1 MEIKTI
7 NRYSTGR
14 SALVQFQGKSRRA
27 DKGSATTSET
37 SGSARPAHPKD
48 CLDNPLLGWYEEAQE
63 LADDSPRSGNKVTAV
78 EMSVVLLREAAQSY
92 DRLQHLTGSDT
103 AQFLKI
109 DQWLVACVTEF
120 FKVEPQ
126 QLKGL
131 ADYATVIAKTV
142 VSPQE
147 DFDPVIYTFAGTD
160 ENRPGQTR
168 NLAEAKKYIHGFV
181 SALFNSPVVF
191 RPNNTAKGSNP
202 VKLPV
207 HEALTNLVVK
217 YKQDSHKQRA
227 RMSRS
232 AHDGL
237 EPISTALALY
247 RPGGAAPDK
256 DLKTD
261 SKFEAL
267 KQYGSDL
274 VAMARGGLLP
284 PAHMREAF
292 TEAML
297 RLLVTKSKRSNILL
311 TANSGEGKNFAIY
324 NLVQRIA
331 ADNVPEAL
339 KGAEVYQLNLT
350 KLLAGTSQRGQYEE
364 RFKQVCDEVQGY
376 LASHPTKKM
385 ILVVDEFHTVP
396 ASGINDSAP
405 SLMEMMKTNLLENPV
420 MQGRLSVIGVST
432 HDDMRGAGVT
442 KNKAFMQ
449 RFQPMALPKF
459 SDPELRSILGFQ
471 AIRLQKEMPVV
482 ISPEVLDAV
491 LKTAKQ
497 RMPQT
502 VTRGMEDLL
511 DLTVAVA
518 TGGNAVEV
526 AKAQD
531 ALASLDMREQFLKA
545 HFARKKAGKESQDP
559 VLSPQDVRYR
569 QELDGIPGSRTQL
582 EARLDAAKLVVPQ
595 TDHAKR
601 VIVTPG
607 HVSAALAI
615 RSGDPLASIGTSLED
630 KLRRAETEL
639 AKVLIGQPDSIRAVS
654 RALRRIAN
662 KKVLGSE
669 TKQPI
674 GSFMF
679 VGPTGV
685 GKTYT
690 AQAIADVYCEGNL
703 IQLDMTEYMEKAS
716 VNRIIGAPPGYI
728 GYDDVETLCDKVNKQ
743 PFSVL
748 LFDEFEKAHP
758 EVRKLVLQILEEG
771 QLTDSR
777 GKVAKF
783 NNTIVILSSNHQ
795 QLAIRELML
804 KHQKEVDA
812 QNERL
817 TAEGKKPVDPEVSQR
832 ALVGKIQRLM
842 GNYDRDR
849 DSAGFPMEQ
858 LGRMEMVPYHPLYS
872 SQLPELLRV
881 QLATYNQKESLLKD
895 KQLTVSLS
903 AVAQTRLVEL
913 AAANVEDVIGPGFGF
928 KKEAMDSPKMLQ
940 TGARD
945 LRDLF
950 RNNVRDKVEE
960 CLIAH
965 PDLYNSEV
973 EVDYHA
979 DTDEWTARPKVK
991 IAGLLPD
998 YTASTDSRGL
1008 NQVA

>member
-1 MEIKTI
+1 MEIRPI
-7 NRYSTGR
+7 
-14 SALVQFQGKSRRA
+14 LVQFQGKSRRA
-27 DKGSATTSET
+27 GSRADAAPTT
-37 SGSARPAHPKD
+37 SGSAKPTHPKD
-48 CLDNPLLGWYEEAQE
+48 CLDNPLLSWYEEAQE

-78 EMSVVLLREAAQSY
+78 EMSVVLLREAAQSF
-92 DRLQHLTGSDT
+92 DRLQHMTGSET

-109 DQWLVACVTEF
+109 DQWLVACVTQLF
-120 FKVEPQ
+120 SVEPQ

-142 VSPQE
+142 VTPQE
-147 DFDPVIYTFAGTD
+147 DFDSVVYTFAGTD

-168 NLAEAKKYIHGFV
+168 NLEEAKKYIHGFV
-181 SALFNSPVVF
+181 AALLNSPVVF
-191 RPNNTAKGSNP
+191 RPNNTVNGKNP
-202 VKLPV
+202 IKLPV
-207 HEALTNLVVK
+207 HEALTNLVAK
-217 YKQDSHKQRA
+217 YRQDSNRQRA
-227 RMSRS
+227 KMSRK
-232 AHDGL
+232 ANGTEAEL
-237 EPISTALALY
+237 IGTNGKPITTAIALY
-247 RPGGAAPDK
+247 RPGGPASA
-256 DLKTD
+256 TEF
-261 SKFEAL
+261 KFEAL
-267 KQYGSDL
+267 KHYGTDL
-274 VAMARGGLLP
+274 IAMARGGLLP
-284 PAHMREAF
+284 SAHMREAF

-297 RLLVTKSKRSNILL
+297 RLLATKSKRSNILL
-311 TANSGEGKNFAIY
+311 TADSGEGKNFAVY
-324 NLVQRIA
+324 NLVQKIA
-331 ADNVPEAL
+331 SEKVPEAL

-376 LASHPTKKM
+376 LASRPTRKM
-385 ILVVDEFHTVP
+385 ILVIDEFHTVP

-459 SDPELRSILGFQ
+459 SDSELRSILGFQ
-471 AIRLQKEMPVV
+471 AIRIQKELPVV
-482 ISPEVLDAV
+482 ISPEVLESV

-502 VTRGMEDLL
+502 VTRGMEDLM

-531 ALASLDMREQFLKA
+531 ALNGLDMREQFLKG
-545 HFARKKAGKESQDP
+545 HFARKKAGKESNSP
-559 VLSPQDVRYR
+559 VLPPQDVRYR
-569 QELDGIPGSRTQL
+569 QELDGIP
-582 EARLDAAKLVVPQ
+582 EARLQLQQKLDAAKLVVPQ
-595 TDHAKR
+595 IDHANR
-601 VIVTPG
+601 VIVTPK
-607 HVSAALAI
+607 HVAAALAI
-615 RSGDPLASIGTSLED
+615 RAGDPLASIGDSLED

-662 KKVLGSE
+662 KKALGSE

-690 AQAIADVYCEGNL
+690 AQAIADVYCGGSL
-703 IQLDMTEYMEKAS
+703 IQLDMSEYMEKAS

-795 QLAIRELML
+795 QMAIRELML

-817 TAEGKKPVDPEVSQR
+817 VAEEKKPVDPEVSQR

-895 KQLTVSLS
+895 KQLKVSLS
-903 AVAQTRLVEL
+903 SVAQARLVEL

-973 EVDYHA
+973 EVNYNPE
-979 DTDEWTARPKVK
+979 TDEWTARPKVK

-998 YTASTDSRGL
+998 NTMTSVGAGL